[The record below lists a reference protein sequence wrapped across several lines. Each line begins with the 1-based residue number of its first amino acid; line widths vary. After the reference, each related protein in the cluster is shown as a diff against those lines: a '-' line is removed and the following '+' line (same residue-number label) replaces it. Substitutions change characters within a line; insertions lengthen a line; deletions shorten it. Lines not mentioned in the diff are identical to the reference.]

1 MWSMVRKKRNNAGKT
16 PAIGELANCR
26 ADSSIPRQALKKIEA
41 KFQHFQAILERNNQV
56 LKQMTE
62 MEERLHDNEPV
73 ELSYVVSSVRD
84 IREGV
89 AEIVDK
95 MIELGGDDYLSLKEA
110 FERCNWEIEQLQPTT
125 AEIPEDDYVIPLER
139 IDRDRAPSVG
149 NKCAQLGEL
158 KNKLGLPVPDGFA
171 ISAHAYSYFIEYNNL
186 QSRINERLRRV
197 NIDDYEELERVS
209 AEIRH
214 MITSGKVPDVL
225 AHLIRNACRELRERP
240 GVYRFSVRS
249 SAIGEDSHYSFAG
262 QYATFL
268 NCTFREV
275 VERYRDVLASKFTP
289 KALYYLATNALIEHN
304 LAMGVGCMAM
314 VRADASGVIYTRD
327 PVNPQDNVLLI
338 NSIFGLGKL
347 LVDGHQTPDT
357 IRVRRSNGTL
367 ISTHTAFKPNRL
379 VLREEGGTIEEPL
392 SSSAHDRL
400 SITEEQIGQLYSY
413 ALKIEQHYQT
423 PQDIEWAIDH
433 LGEIKILQSRPLQL
447 VDERE
452 AESVDMTGAEVLAS
466 GGTKVFPGAGSGPIF
481 HVTSPGDI
489 PGIPGGAVVVAPHPF
504 AGLIT
509 VMGKVNGL
517 ITAVGGIASHMAT
530 IAREFRVPTLVG
542 VDNAWELTEGEVVT
556 IDGLRGVVYRGGHPE
571 LVASRSS
578 DGRHGREGSYSLLKA
593 ILNRISRLNLIRPA
607 DPDFVPE
614 NCQTFHDITRFAHQM
629 ALKEMFQAAIE
640 LEGPGQL
647 GVHLQT
653 EIPLDVHIVC
663 MGNDRLRHENKTVIT
678 EDEILSHTLKAIWD
692 GIKMEGWPSMGHQKG
707 IPTGMTTSNMSEEKR
722 RTFAEDSFAIVS
734 GDYLL
739 LSLRMGYH
747 VSTIETYC
755 SDSVTKNFIRI
766 QLKQGGAKRDR
777 RIRRIQLIT
786 DILTVLGFD
795 HMGSGDFL
803 DSMIAYQDYD
813 SIIEKLKLLG
823 RLTILT
829 KQLDM
834 ALSSDAVT
842 DWYKD
847 DMLRILGLAEDQD
860 GSSG

>member
-1 MWSMVRKKRNNAGKT
+1 MAKKRDKIGSRSDAAGDS
-16 PAIGELANCR
+16 GDEL
-26 ADSSIPRQALKKIEA
+26 SVPRQALLKIES
-41 KFQHFQAILERNNQV
+41 KFHHFQTILERNNHV
-56 LKQMTE
+56 LKQMSE
-62 MEERLHDNEPV
+62 MEERLHDDEPI
-73 ELSYVVSSVRD
+73 ELSYVLSAVQD
-84 IREGV
+84 IRSGV
-89 AEIVDK
+89 GEIVET
-95 MIELGGDDYLSLKEA
+95 MIEMGGEGYRILEEA
-110 FERCNWEIEQLQPTT
+110 FERCNWEIEQLQPVTVV
-125 AEIPEDDYVIPLER
+125 IPEDDYIIPLER
-139 IDRDRAPSVG
+139 VDRDRAPSVG

-171 ISAHAYSYFIEYNNL
+171 ISAHAYSYFIEHNNL
-186 QSRINERLRRV
+186 QSRINERLRGV
-197 NIDDYEELERVS
+197 DVEDYEELERVS
-209 AEIRH
+209 SEIRAMFTSGRVPEDLAH
-214 MITSGKVPDVL
+214 MIRS
-225 AHLIRNACRELRERP
+225 ACRDLRQRP

-249 SAIGEDSHYSFAG
+249 SAIGEDSHFSFAG
-262 QYATFL
+262 QYATYL

-314 VRADASGVIYTRD
+314 VRADASGVMYTRD
-327 PVNPQDNVLLI
+327 PVNPLDDVLLI

-357 IRVRRSNGTL
+357 VRVRRSDGR
-367 ISTHTAFKPNRL
+367 IHSVYTALKPNRL

-392 SSSAHDRL
+392 DGSLQNKL
-400 SITEEQIGQLYSY
+400 SLTEDQIHQLYEY
-413 ALKIEQHYQT
+413 ALQIEQHYQT
-423 PQDIEWAIDH
+423 PQDIEWAIDDMGH
-433 LGEIKILQSRPLQL
+433 IMILQSRPLHL
-447 VDERE
+447 IDERE
-452 AESVDMTGAEVLAS
+452 TENVDMTGADILVS
-466 GGTKVFPGAGSGPIF
+466 GGTKVYPGAGSGPVF

-489 PGIPGGAVVVAPHPF
+489 PGIPEGAVVVAPHPF

-517 ITAVGGIASHMAT
+517 VTAVGGIASHMAT

-542 VDNAWELTEGEVVT
+542 VDNAWDLNEGEMVT
-556 IDGLRGVVYRGGHPE
+556 VDGLKGLVYRGGHPQ
-571 LVASRSS
+571 LVASRHERDSRR
-578 DGRHGREGSYSLLKA
+578 GHEGAYNLLKA
-593 ILNRISRLNLIRPA
+593 MLNRISRLNLIRPA
-607 DPDFVPE
+607 DPDFIAE

-640 LEGPGQL
+640 LEGPGHL
-647 GVHLQT
+647 GVHLKT
-653 EIPLDVHIVC
+653 DIPLDVHIIC
-663 MGNDRLRHENKTVIT
+663 MGRDRARHKNKAVIT
-678 EDEILSHTLKAIWD
+678 EDEIVSHTLKAVWD
-692 GIKMEGWPSMGHQKG
+692 GIKMEGWPSMGQQKG
-707 IPTGMTTSNMSEEKR
+707 IPTGMTTSDMTEEKR
-722 RTFAEDSFAIVS
+722 KTFAEDSFAIVS

-747 VSTIETYC
+747 VSTIEAYC
-755 SDSVTKNFIRI
+755 SHAVSKNFIRV

-813 SIIEKLKLLG
+813 AIIEKLKLLG
-823 RLTILT
+823 RLAILT

-842 DWYKD
+842 DWYTT
-847 DMLRILGLAEDQD
+847 DMLRILGLAEDRD
-860 GSSG
+860 GS